1 MSSVLFSR
9 GINTQIGGKRKAD
22 EITRDLESIKG
33 QIATAVSMS
42 TSNREVV
49 AKSTALIA
57 ELEAKIT
64 GLQEIIEALQTK
76 VTALEERKDKEKEKG
91 KKAHD

>member
-1 MSSVLFSR
+1 MSSVLFNR

-33 QIATAVSMS
+33 QIATAVSLA

-49 AKSTALIA
+49 AKSTVLIT
-57 ELEAKIT
+57 ELEAKIS
-64 GLQEIIEALQTK
+64 GLQGTIETLQAK
-76 VTALEERKDKEKEKG
+76 ITALEERKG
-91 KKAHD
+91 KKTHD